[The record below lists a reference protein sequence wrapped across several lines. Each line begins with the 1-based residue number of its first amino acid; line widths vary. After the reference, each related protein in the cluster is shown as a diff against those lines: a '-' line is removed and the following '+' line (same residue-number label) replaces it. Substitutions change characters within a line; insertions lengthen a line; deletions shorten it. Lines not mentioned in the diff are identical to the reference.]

1 MENDTINITR
11 PQKDTTVNVPE
22 SVKLASRPQN
32 NKSAEKPKY
41 PSEPIGLPS
50 EGYFYNSNSP
60 LSNGLVDIKYMTAK
74 EEDILTSQNLIKK
87 GVVLEKLLESL
98 IVTDG
103 VKIDELLIGDK
114 NALFIASR
122 RLAYGDSYGP
132 LEVKCPKC
140 GKENRCTVDLSKVN
154 NKEFD
159 FEKYERGT
167 NLFEFVLPTSKVTIK
182 YKLLTHRDETSIDQ
196 ELTALNKINKSGAS
210 SEITTRLK
218 KMIVSIDGNEDRQTI
233 NKFVDQQLLS
243 KDSLAFR
250 SYVKENTPDIDL
262 SFDFECEDCQHNER
276 MGIPLSVSFFWPDT
290 GV

>member
-1 MENDTINITR
+1 MNEDQDQTISITR
-11 PQKDTTVNVPE
+11 PPQAPSVNVPDAVRLT
-22 SVKLASRPQN
+22 STKQ
-32 NKSAEKPKY
+32 AEKPKY
-41 PSEPIGLPS
+41 PSEVIGLPS
-50 EGYFYNSNSP
+50 EGYFYKENNP
-60 LSNGLVDIKYMTAK
+60 LSSGVVDVKYMTAK

-98 IVTDG
+98 IVTPG
-103 VKIDELLIGDK
+103 VKIDDLLIGDK

-132 LEVKCPKC
+132 LEIKCPKC
-140 GKENRCTVDLSKVN
+140 GKENNCTVDLSKVN

-159 FEKYERGT
+159 FEKYERGV
-167 NLFEFVLPTSKVTIK
+167 NIFEFVLPASKVTLK
-182 YKLLTHRDETSIDQ
+182 YKLLTHRDESAIEQ
-196 ELTALNKINKSGAS
+196 EITALNKINKSGAS

-218 KMIVSIDGNEDRQTI
+218 KMIVSVDGNEDRQVV

-262 SFDFECEDCQHNER
+262 NFDFECEDCQHNER
-276 MGIPLSVSFFWPDT
+276 MGIPLSVSFFWPDSR
-290 GV
+290 V

>member
-1 MENDTINITR
+1 MNEDQDQTISITR
-11 PQKDTTVNVPE
+11 PPQAPSVNVPDAVRLT
-22 SVKLASRPQN
+22 STKQ
-32 NKSAEKPKY
+32 AEKPKY
-41 PSEPIGLPS
+41 PSEVIGLPS
-50 EGYFYNSNSP
+50 EGYFYKENNPLNS
-60 LSNGLVDIKYMTAK
+60 GVVDVKYMTAK

-98 IVTDG
+98 IVTPG
-103 VKIDELLIGDK
+103 VKIDDLLIGDK

-132 LEVKCPKC
+132 LEIKCPKC
-140 GKENRCTVDLSKVN
+140 GKENNCTVDLSKVN

-159 FEKYERGT
+159 FEKYERGV
-167 NLFEFVLPTSKVTIK
+167 NIFEFVLPASKVTLK
-182 YKLLTHRDETSIDQ
+182 YKLLTHRDESAIEQ
-196 ELTALNKINKSGAS
+196 EITALNKINKSGAS

-218 KMIVSIDGNEDRQTI
+218 KMIVSVDGNEDRQVV

-262 SFDFECEDCQHNER
+262 NFDFECEDCQHNER
-276 MGIPLSVSFFWPDT
+276 MGIPLSVSFFWPDSR
-290 GV
+290 V

>member
-22 SVKLASRPQN
+22 AVKLASRPQN

-167 NLFEFVLPTSKVTIK
+167 NLFEFVLPASKVTIK

-290 GV
+290 RV

>member
-1 MENDTINITR
+1 MEEDTINITR
-11 PQKDTTVNVPE
+11 PQKETSINVPD
-22 SVKLASRPQN
+22 SVRLAAKSPA
-32 NKSAEKPKY
+32 NKPVEKPKY
-41 PSEPIGLPS
+41 PSETIGLPS

-60 LSNGLVDIKYMTAK
+60 LSKGVVDIKYMTAK

-103 VKIDELLIGDK
+103 VKTDELLIGDK
-114 NALFIASR
+114 NALFVAAR

-132 LEVKCPKC
+132 LQVKCPKC
-140 GKENRCTVDLSKVN
+140 GKENNCLIDLSKVN
-154 NKEFD
+154 NKEFE
-159 FEKYERGT
+159 FEKYERGV
-167 NLFEFVLPTSKVTIK
+167 NLFEFVLPASKVTLK
-182 YKLLTHRDETSIDQ
+182 YKLLTHRDESSIEQ
-196 ELTALNKINKSGAS
+196 ELTALNKINKSGS
-210 SEITTRLK
+210 SAEITTRLK
-218 KMIVSIDGNEDRQTI
+218 KMIVSVDGNEDRQTI

-250 SYVKENTPDIDL
+250 SYVKGNTPDIDMT
-262 SFDFECEDCQHNER
+262 FDFECSDCQHNER

>member
-1 MENDTINITR
+1 MEEDTINITR
-11 PQKDTTVNVPE
+11 PQKDTTVTVPE
-22 SVKLASRPQN
+22 SVRLSTKQQN
-32 NKSAEKPKY
+32 KVVEKPKY
-41 PSEPIGLPS
+41 PSESIGLPS

-60 LSNGLVDIKYMTAK
+60 LRTGLVDVKYMTAK

-103 VKIDELLIGDK
+103 VKIDELLVGDK

-132 LEVKCPKC
+132 LEIKCPKC
-140 GKENRCTVDLSKVN
+140 GKENNCTVDLSKVN

-159 FEKYERGT
+159 FEKYERGV
-167 NLFEFVLPTSKVTIK
+167 NLFEFVLPASKVTLK
-182 YKLLTHRDETSIDQ
+182 YKLLTHRDENAIEQ

-210 SEITTRLK
+210 PEVTTRLK
-218 KMIVSIDGNEDRQTI
+218 KMIVSVDGNEDRQI
-233 NKFVDQQLLS
+233 VNKFVDQQLLS

-262 SFDFECEDCQHNER
+262 SFDFECNDCSHSER
-276 MGIPLSVSFFWPDT
+276 MGIPLSVSFFWPDAR
-290 GV
+290 V

>member
-1 MENDTINITR
+1 MEEDTINITR
-11 PQKDTTVNVPE
+11 PQKDTTVTVPE
-22 SVKLASRPQN
+22 SVRLSTKQQN
-32 NKSAEKPKY
+32 RVVEKPKY
-41 PSEPIGLPS
+41 PSESIGLPS

-60 LSNGLVDIKYMTAK
+60 LSTGLVDVKYMTAK

-103 VKIDELLIGDK
+103 VKIDELLVGDK

-132 LEVKCPKC
+132 LEIKCPKC
-140 GKENRCTVDLSKVN
+140 GKENNCTVDLSKVN

-159 FEKYERGT
+159 FEKYERGV
-167 NLFEFVLPTSKVTIK
+167 NLFEFVLPASKVTLK
-182 YKLLTHRDETSIDQ
+182 YKLLTHRDENAIEQ

-210 SEITTRLK
+210 PEVTTRLK
-218 KMIVSIDGNEDRQTI
+218 KMIVSVDGNEDRQI
-233 NKFVDQQLLS
+233 VNKFVDQQLLS

-250 SYVKENTPDIDL
+250 NYVKENTPDIDL
-262 SFDFECEDCQHNER
+262 SFDFECNDCSHSER
-276 MGIPLSVSFFWPDT
+276 MGIPLSVSFFWPDAR
-290 GV
+290 V

>member
-1 MENDTINITR
+1 MEEDTINITR
-11 PQKDTTVNVPE
+11 PQKDTTVTVPE
-22 SVKLASRPQN
+22 SVRLSTKQQN
-32 NKSAEKPKY
+32 KVVEKPKY
-41 PSEPIGLPS
+41 PSESIGLPS

-60 LSNGLVDIKYMTAK
+60 LSTGLVDVKYMTAK

-103 VKIDELLIGDK
+103 VKIDELLVGDK

-132 LEVKCPKC
+132 LEIKCPKC
-140 GKENRCTVDLSKVN
+140 GKENNCTVDLSKVN

-159 FEKYERGT
+159 FEKYERGV
-167 NLFEFVLPTSKVTIK
+167 NLFEFVLPASKVTLK
-182 YKLLTHRDETSIDQ
+182 YKLLTHRDENAIEQ

-210 SEITTRLK
+210 PEVTTRLK
-218 KMIVSIDGNEDRQTI
+218 KMIVSVDGNEDRQI
-233 NKFVDQQLLS
+233 VNKFVDQQLLS

-250 SYVKENTPDIDL
+250 NYVKENTPDIDL
-262 SFDFECEDCQHNER
+262 SFDFECNDCSHSER
-276 MGIPLSVSFFWPDT
+276 MGIPLSVSFFWPDAR
-290 GV
+290 V

>member
-1 MENDTINITR
+1 MEEDTINITR
-11 PQKDTTVNVPE
+11 PQKDTTVTVPE
-22 SVKLASRPQN
+22 SVRLSTKQQN
-32 NKSAEKPKY
+32 KVVEKPKY
-41 PSEPIGLPS
+41 PSESIGLPS

-60 LSNGLVDIKYMTAK
+60 LSTGLVDVKYMTAK

-103 VKIDELLIGDK
+103 VKIDELLVGDK

-132 LEVKCPKC
+132 LEIKCPKC
-140 GKENRCTVDLSKVN
+140 GKENNCTVDLSKVN

-159 FEKYERGT
+159 FEKYERGV
-167 NLFEFVLPTSKVTIK
+167 NLFEFVLPASKVTLK
-182 YKLLTHRDETSIDQ
+182 YKLLTHRDENAIEQ

-210 SEITTRLK
+210 PEVTTRLK
-218 KMIVSIDGNEDRQTI
+218 KMIVSVDGNEDRQI
-233 NKFVDQQLLS
+233 VNKFVDQQLLS

-262 SFDFECEDCQHNER
+262 SFDFECNDCSHSER
-276 MGIPLSVSFFWPDT
+276 MGIPLSVSFFWPDAR
-290 GV
+290 V

>member
-1 MENDTINITR
+1 MEEDTINITR
-11 PQKDTTVNVPE
+11 PQKDTTVTVPE
-22 SVKLASRPQN
+22 SVRLSTKQQN
-32 NKSAEKPKY
+32 RVVEKPKY
-41 PSEPIGLPS
+41 PSESIGLPS

-60 LSNGLVDIKYMTAK
+60 LSTGLVDVKYMTAK

-103 VKIDELLIGDK
+103 VKIDELLVGDK

-132 LEVKCPKC
+132 LEIKCPKC
-140 GKENRCTVDLSKVN
+140 GKENNCTVDLSKVN

-159 FEKYERGT
+159 FEKYERGV
-167 NLFEFVLPTSKVTIK
+167 NLFEFVLPASKVTLK
-182 YKLLTHRDETSIDQ
+182 YKLLTHRDENAIEQ

-210 SEITTRLK
+210 PEVTTRLK
-218 KMIVSIDGNEDRQTI
+218 KMIVSVDGNEDRQI
-233 NKFVDQQLLS
+233 VNKFVDQQLLS

-262 SFDFECEDCQHNER
+262 SFDFECNDCSHSER
-276 MGIPLSVSFFWPDT
+276 MGIPLSVSFFWPDAR
-290 GV
+290 V

>member
-1 MENDTINITR
+1 MEEDTINITR
-11 PQKDTTVNVPE
+11 PQKDTTFTVPE
-22 SVKLASRPQN
+22 SVRLSTKQQN
-32 NKSAEKPKY
+32 KVAEKPKY
-41 PSEPIGLPS
+41 PSESIGLPS

-60 LSNGLVDIKYMTAK
+60 LSNGLVDVKYMTAK

-103 VKIDELLIGDK
+103 VKIDELLVGDK

-132 LEVKCPKC
+132 LEIKCPKC
-140 GKENRCTVDLSKVN
+140 GKENNCTVDLSKVN

-159 FEKYERGT
+159 FEKYERGV
-167 NLFEFVLPTSKVTIK
+167 NLFEFVLPASKVNLK
-182 YKLLTHRDETSIDQ
+182 YKLLTHRDENAIEQ

-210 SEITTRLK
+210 PEVTTRLK
-218 KMIVSIDGNEDRQTI
+218 KMIVSVDGNEDRQI
-233 NKFVDQQLLS
+233 VNKFVDQQLLS

-262 SFDFECEDCQHNER
+262 SFDFECNDCSHNER
-276 MGIPLSVSFFWPDT
+276 MGIPLSVSFFWPDAR
-290 GV
+290 V

>member
-1 MENDTINITR
+1 MEEDTINITR
-11 PQKDTTVNVPE
+11 PQTDTTVTVPE
-22 SVKLASRPQN
+22 SVRLSTKQQN
-32 NKSAEKPKY
+32 KVVEKPKY
-41 PSEPIGLPS
+41 PSESIGLPS

-60 LSNGLVDIKYMTAK
+60 LSTGLVDVKYMTAK

-103 VKIDELLIGDK
+103 VKIDELLVGDK

-132 LEVKCPKC
+132 LEIKCPKC
-140 GKENRCTVDLSKVN
+140 GKENNCTVDLSKVN

-159 FEKYERGT
+159 FEKYERGV
-167 NLFEFVLPTSKVTIK
+167 NLFEFVLPASKVTLK
-182 YKLLTHRDETSIDQ
+182 YKLLTHRDENAIEQ

-210 SEITTRLK
+210 PEVTTRLK
-218 KMIVSIDGNEDRQTI
+218 KMIVSVDGNEDRQI
-233 NKFVDQQLLS
+233 VNKFVDQQLLS

-262 SFDFECEDCQHNER
+262 SFDFECNDCSHSER
-276 MGIPLSVSFFWPDT
+276 MGIPLSVSFFWPDAR
-290 GV
+290 V